1 MGKLIFYWLTVTNQ
15 SLIKSLT
22 VNPKSKPAEIKNMKG
37 CLWFKDDE
45 IDLANTF
52 LKKLKE
58 FLRKEYPFVKDRAS
72 WMNDEWLEEGMIPQ
86 D

>member
-1 MGKLIFYWLTVTNQ
+1 
-15 SLIKSLT
+15 
-22 VNPKSKPAEIKNMKG
+22 MKG